1 MVTRSTI
8 VRLLLS
14 IVGTGLDLLGI
25 LWILQG
31 TNILRSG
38 FMAGH
43 LQYAALGVAV
53 VIVGTALLIWTNS
66 RSRHSPSMG

>member
-1 MVTRSTI
+1 MIPKGTAT
-8 VRLLLS
+8 VRLLRIIGTALELS
-14 IVGTGLDLLGI
+14 GI

-43 LQYAALGVAV
+43 LQYAEMGIVA
-53 VIVGTALLIWTNS
+53 VIVGTVLLVLTY
-66 RSRHSPSMG
+66 RRPRQLPR